1 MSIVRLNS
9 EGGLYASGAG
19 VDVSGA
25 GLAGSVAVAR
35 PGGVLRFARDTL
47 LITRRHLLQTWR
59 TPQIMLLA
67 AIMPVVFVLLFR
79 YVFGG
84 ALHVPGYAEYV
95 DYLIPGIIVQ
105 TVLFGGSSTTVGMTE
120 DLASGMTDR
129 LRSLPTHRGAILA
142 ARTLGDLLRLSY
154 TVVLVIAVGLLVGFR
169 FHNAPL
175 PVLGGIGI
183 ALLFGYAC
191 SWLFALLALFVRQ
204 TESAQM
210 AAFLIT
216 FPLVFASSIFVAPAT
231 MPPWLRAFADAQP
244 VTRVVNALRV
254 MTEGTGAIGRPAL
267 YAIVWSLGILIVAST
282 LATLRFRRAS

>member
-1 MSIVRLNS
+1 MSIMRLN
-9 EGGLYASGAG
+9 ERGLSAGAAG
-19 VDVSGA
+19 ADVREA
-25 GLAGSVAVAR
+25 GPAANVAIVR
-35 PGGVLRFARDTL
+35 PGGLLRFARDTL
-47 LITRRHLLQTWR
+47 LLTRRHLLQTWR

-84 ALHVPGYAEYV
+84 AIHVPGYAQYV

-105 TVLFGGSSTTVGMTE
+105 TVLFGGSSTTVGVTE

-154 TVVLVIAVGLLVGFR
+154 TVALVIAIGLLVGFR

-191 SWLFALLALFVRQ
+191 SWLFALIALHVHQ
-204 TESAQM
+204 SETAQL
-210 AAFLIT
+210 AAFLFT
-216 FPLVFASSIFVAPAT
+216 FPFVFASSCFVSPVT
-231 MPPWLRAFADAQP
+231 MPAVLRAFAEAQP
-244 VTRVVNALRV
+244 ATRVVNALRT
-254 MTEGTGAIGRPAL
+254 MTEGAGAAGRPAF
-267 YAIVWSLGILIVAST
+267 YAIAWSLGILVVAST
-282 LATLRFRRAS
+282 LATLRFSRAS

>member
-1 MSIVRLNS
+1 MTMVRLN
-9 EGGLYASGAG
+9 GGGGVYARGAG
-19 VDVSGA
+19 FEA
-25 GLAGSVAVAR
+25 SVPVAR
-35 PGGVLRFARDTL
+35 SGGVLRFVRDTL
-47 LITRRHLLQTWR
+47 LITRRHLLRTWR
-59 TPQIMLLA
+59 TPQIMILA
-67 AIMPVVFVLLFR
+67 AFMPVVFVLLFR

-84 ALHVPGYAEYV
+84 ALHVPGYSQYV

-105 TVLFGGSSTTVGMTE
+105 TVLFGGSSTAVGMAE
-120 DLASGMTDR
+120 DLSSGITDR
-129 LRSLPTHRGAILA
+129 FRSLPTQRGAILA

>member
-1 MSIVRLNS
+1 MTMVRLNGG
-9 EGGLYASGAG
+9 GGLYASGAG
-19 VDVSGA
+19 FEA
-25 GLAGSVAVAR
+25 SVPVAR
-35 PGGVLRFARDTL
+35 SGGVLRFVRDTL
-47 LITRRHLLQTWR
+47 LITRRHLLRTWR
-59 TPQIMLLA
+59 TPQIMILA
-67 AIMPVVFVLLFR
+67 AFMPVVFVLLFR

-84 ALHVPGYAEYV
+84 ALHVPGYSQYV

-105 TVLFGGSSTTVGMTE
+105 TVLFGGSSTAVGMAE
-120 DLASGMTDR
+120 DLSSGITDR
-129 LRSLPTHRGAILA
+129 FRSLPTQRGAILA